1 VQRFKINTRDL
12 GRQVNRILIAQK
24 KKFPTKS
31 ENGHFQQSISI
42 NVWVAIV
49 ENHLVGCRV
58 LPCRL
63 NGGGYLPFL
72 NEVLPELLKEIPLAI
87 RRQMWCTASL
97 CSKRSSGN
105 L

>member
-1 VQRFKINTRDL
+1 VKGFFKGPNARTFINVVQRFNINTRDL
-12 GRQVNRILIAQK
+12 GRQVNRILIAEEEI
-24 KKFPTKS
+24 S
-31 ENGHFQQSISI
+31 HEIRERHFQQSISI

-72 NEVLPELLKEIPLAI
+72 NEVLPELL
-87 RRQMWCTASL
+87 
-97 CSKRSSGN
+97 
-105 L
+105 